1 MATGASIKA
10 YFGGDTSGLR
20 AAVDDANRM
29 VGGFQNQV
37 SKVIGLKAAMKG
49 LFTGLGISSIQ
60 MVVDKLVDSF
70 RKAAEYAKEI
80 ADLTGKVADANIALA
95 RSRLSDEQK
104 LVLVAQDRARLEREI
119 ANNAGKTDEDRK
131 RSLTDQLALTAKIK
145 EEESIRAKI
154 NEDASKATDER
165 AKHEMKLQE
174 DLRKVKEEAFK
185 EEVKRQQELADAV
198 DKSVSRADAVN
209 RKLFQQKLESATL
222 DERLIMLERERAE
235 VQAVQSQYAKNTTDW
250 KEQQIELNSLNK
262 SIEQTRLEIAEKTAA
277 AEGKVTKEK
286 QAQTRI
292 GFETATQSIFS
303 DTSDATLR
311 EIVRRERERVLKLPA
326 NSGNLTEL
334 ISRAGSQQRLAAA
347 QAELDVRKQTL
358 YNASVG
364 GEERARQLF
373 KGDPME
379 FDRFYGQLTSGL
391 NKDDKIIET
400 LEKTNNLLA
409 GKFRNQ

>member
-20 AAVDDANRM
+20 VAIDDAGRM
-29 VGGFQNQV
+29 VKGYKKQIE
-37 SKVIGLKAAMKG
+37 SMIGLRSALRG
-49 LFTGLGISSIQ
+49 LFAGLGISSIQ

-80 ADLTGKVADANIALA
+80 ADLTGKVADANIALS
-95 RSRLSDEQK
+95 RSRLDDEQK
-104 LVLVAQDRARLEREI
+104 LVLIVQDRLRLEREI

-131 RSLTDQLALTAKIK
+131 RSLTDQLALTVKIK
-145 EEESIRAKI
+145 DEESLRAKI
-154 NEDASKATDER
+154 EQDAAKQSDER
-165 AKHEMKLQE
+165 WKHEMKLQ
-174 DLRKVKEEAFK
+174 DDMRKVKEEAFK
-185 EEVKRQQELADAV
+185 AEVKRQEEAADAV
-198 DKSVSRADAVN
+198 EKALNRTDAAN

-277 AEGKVTKEK
+277 AEGQVTKEK

-292 GFETATQSIFS
+292 GFETASQSTFA
-303 DTSDATLR
+303 DVSDATLR
-311 EIVRRERERVLKLPA
+311 EIVRRERQKVLETPA
-326 NSGNLTEL
+326 SSNLTEM
-334 ISRAGSQQRLAAA
+334 IDRAGSQQRLAAA
-347 QAELDVRKQTL
+347 QAELDVRKETL

-379 FDRFYGQLTSGL
+379 FDRFYSQLTSGL